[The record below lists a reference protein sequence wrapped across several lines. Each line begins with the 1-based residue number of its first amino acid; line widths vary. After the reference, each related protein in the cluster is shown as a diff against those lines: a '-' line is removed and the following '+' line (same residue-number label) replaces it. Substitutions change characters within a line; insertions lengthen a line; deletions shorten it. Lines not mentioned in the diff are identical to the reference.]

1 MKTAVQN
8 RRNKE
13 VAAYTIY
20 GKPYK
25 TETGSL
31 GDIALY
37 EKEKIIIFIILKLNI
52 KKAFIFKT
60 NPDNGTHKVPGVYP
74 EVILLAQT
82 RTRFKTN
89 RLEKYLEYIKKENID
104 LDILPDEF
112 FIRFNTLMEERS
124 NARDFYN
131 LLRKYTP

>member
-8 RRNKE
+8 RRDKDI
-13 VAAYTIY
+13 VSYTIY
-20 GKPYK
+20 GNPFLIKA
-25 TETGSL
+25 GSL

-37 EKEKIIIFIILKLNI
+37 ERGKLIIFVISKLHI

-60 NPDNGTHKVPGVYP
+60 NPGSGTHKIPGVYP
-74 EVILLAQT
+74 DVNLLAQT
-82 RTRFKTN
+82 RTRMKTN
-89 RLEKYLEYIKKENID
+89 RMQKYLEYIKKENID
-104 LDILPDEF
+104 LDRFPDEF

>member
-8 RRNKE
+8 RRDKDI
-13 VAAYTIY
+13 VSYTIY
-20 GKPYK
+20 GNPFTTK
-25 TETGSL
+25 TGSF

-37 EKEKIIIFIILKLNI
+37 ENGKIIIFVISKLHI

-60 NPDNGTHKVPGVYP
+60 NPVAGTHKIPGVYP

-82 RTRFKTN
+82 RTRMKTN
-89 RLEKYLEYIKKENID
+89 KLQKYLEYIRKENID
-104 LDILPDEF
+104 LDSFPEEF

-131 LLRKYTP
+131 LLRRYTP